1 MDGNDWITL
10 SKLAIKKYDGDS
22 KLQEGIDEMKEN
34 TKRMELLSPVE
45 RRKKLSKEL
54 EKKLIKYFGKL
65 GIAFVE
71 IKPLQ

>member
-1 MDGNDWITL
+1 MDRNDWITL
-10 SKLAIKKYDGDS
+10 SKLAIKKHDGDS

-54 EKKLIKYFGKL
+54 GKKLIKCFGKL